1 MEDDVLC
8 WWIASEDL
16 TA

>member
-1 MEDDVLC
+1 MDDDVLC